1 MIGLPAGR
9 QSQINGTSESWVPG
23 WPAVEQTGQTGA
35 RDERV
40 CVDCAFRVGVVPRAH
55 DTIRLRSGSGSGSGF
70 RAGCHRRCRHCT
82 ASVQENGCSS
92 SIPACVCARSPKE
105 GRCPVDGR
113 ACGHTSGS
121 PGLILILILIP
132 TWPLIP
138 FSMRAVRANHRRHLC
153 ELVSSEARPES
164 ARTLAESN
172 SSRVPRHAT

>member
-1 MIGLPAGR
+1 MACG
-9 QSQINGTSESWVPG
+9 E
-23 WPAVEQTGQTGA
+23 QTGA

-138 FSMRAVRANHRRHLC
+138 FTTATRDTVSDLDASSTSKPPKTPLRVRL
-153 ELVSSEARPES
+153 SEARPS
-164 ARTLAESN
+164 RRGLWQSRT
-172 SSRVPRHAT
+172 RHACRGTQLELEREL